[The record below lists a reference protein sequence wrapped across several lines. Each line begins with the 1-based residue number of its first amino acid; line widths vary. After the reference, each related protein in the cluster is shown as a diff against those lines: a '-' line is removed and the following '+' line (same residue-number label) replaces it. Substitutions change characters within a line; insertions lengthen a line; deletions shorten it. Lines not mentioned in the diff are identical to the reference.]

1 MEWIS
6 SRIGCKGMDQ
16 KSAGG
21 GISWNDML
29 ESALEV
35 PLGLLLGPLRTSGG
49 QHLETEIAGCENV
62 ATVTARVSR
71 AVLQENGLDRGFE
84 NLEAECRRF
93 SGRWTCRG
101 LWWLSRTF

>member
-16 KSAGG
+16 KSAGA

-29 ESALEV
+29 QSTLEV
-35 PLGLLLGPLRTSGG
+35 SLRLLLSPLRASGG
-49 QHLETEIAGCENV
+49 QHLKTEIAGCEDV

-71 AVLQENGLDRGFE
+71 AVLQENGLDLGFE
-84 NLEAECRRF
+84 NLEAQCGRF
-93 SGRWTCRG
+93 SGW
-101 LWWLSRTF
+101 